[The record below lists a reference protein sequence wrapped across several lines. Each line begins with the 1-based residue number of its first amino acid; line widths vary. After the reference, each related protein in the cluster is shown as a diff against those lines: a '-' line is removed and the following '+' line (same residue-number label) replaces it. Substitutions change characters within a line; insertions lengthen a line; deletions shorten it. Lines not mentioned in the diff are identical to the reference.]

1 MFTIRVCYGKLLQIE
16 IIMRQCDCFRI
27 EDEKGNLSRIGTVTV
42 DQDGRYAG
50 SELCDGSLIE
60 EAIWDICNWWC
71 WMDLESDPNPATVR
85 KDGLLYE
92 RTDKDRGIMNSDLV
106 IVTEGTVVVALPV
119 GWKKF
124 TNVQDAVNYRLK
136 ENFF

>member
-1 MFTIRVCYGKLLQIE
+1 
-16 IIMRQCDCFRI
+16 
-27 EDEKGNLSRIGTVTV
+27 
-42 DQDGRYAG
+42 
-50 SELCDGSLIE
+50 
-60 EAIWDICNWWC
+60 
-71 WMDLESDPNPATVR
+71 MDLESDPNPTTVR

-119 GWKKF
+119 GWEKF

-136 ENFF
+136 YLKHNHI

>member
-1 MFTIRVCYGKLLQIE
+1 MT
-16 IIMRQCDCFRI
+16 QCDCFRI

-71 WMDLESDPNPATVR
+71 WMDLESDQNPVSVR

-119 GWKKF
+119 GWEKF

-136 ENFF
+136 YMEYNHI

>member
-1 MFTIRVCYGKLLQIE
+1 
-16 IIMRQCDCFRI
+16 MRQCDCFRI